1 MAEDARMPPRRDDR
15 TGPGTLA
22 PKAGPA
28 QRRPVTP
35 EDLAAIGVQEVPLRP
50 PSVHVRLLHAA
61 RAHFARE
68 GYENATTA
76 SIARDAGTSE
86 SQLVKHFGSKAGL
99 LEAIFDAAWEE
110 LEAQARELVRARPT
124 PLAGLLAVSDLVIG
138 AMDSD
143 PQLRSLL
150 LLEGRRIRKHGS
162 EVVISSGF
170 RRFLLLVDDLLQRMS
185 AQGDIAAGVHL
196 EALRSA
202 WVGAVE
208 SMIRDRLLAELID
221 YPARFDRKVVRRT
234 SVMALSAFLTP
245 RAQRLAHSIAGSE

>member
-1 MAEDARMPPRRDDR
+1 MPFKRPGGPGTVAQKPPTRTEDLPRAPKRPAGLAMHDLPPRR
-15 TGPGTLA
+15 
-22 PKAGPA
+22 
-28 QRRPVTP
+28 
-35 EDLAAIGVQEVPLRP
+35 
-50 PSVHVRLLHAA
+50 PSVHERLLHSA
-61 RAHFARE
+61 RDHFARE

-124 PLAGLLAVSDLVIG
+124 PLAGLLAVSDLVIF

-143 PQLRSLL
+143 PHLRHLV
-150 LLEGRRIRKHGS
+150 LLEGRRIRKRGP
-162 EVVISSGF
+162 EVVLSSGS
-170 RRFLLLVDDLLQRMS
+170 RRFLALIDDLLKQMS
-185 AQGDIAAGVHL
+185 EQGDIAAGVNL

-202 WVGAVE
+202 WTGGVE
-208 SMIRDRLLAELID
+208 AMVRDQLLAELIG
-221 YPARFDRKVVRRT
+221 YPANFDRNVVRRT
-234 SVMALSAFLTP
+234 SVMLLSAFLTP